1 MDRDVLVVPGRMYG
15 PHAGM
20 LLYAASAAQDR
31 EALIRTM
38 TWPDGPPLPDDP
50 AAGGWVCSRVDEH
63 LGQASLVIGKS
74 LATLATPLVADRGV
88 PAIWLTPLLTL
99 DWVVDG
105 LRRATAPCLLV
116 GGTAD
121 SAWDGAIARRH
132 SPYVLEVEGADHG
145 MRVPGPLAGSTE
157 VLGRML
163 TAIEQFLDDV
173 AWRP

>member
-20 LLYAASAAQDR
+20 LLYAAFAAQER
-31 EALIRTM
+31 GARIRTM
-38 TWPDGPPLPDDP
+38 TWPDDPPLPDDP
-50 AAGGWVCSRVDEH
+50 AAGAWVCGQVDQH

-74 LATLATPLVADRGV
+74 LATLATPLVAERGV
-88 PAIWLTPLLTL
+88 AAVWLTPLLTL
-99 DWVVDG
+99 DGVADG
-105 LRRATAPCLLV
+105 LRRATAPRLLV

-145 MRVPGPLAGSTE
+145 MRVPGPLANSTA
-157 VLGRML
+157 VLGRMV